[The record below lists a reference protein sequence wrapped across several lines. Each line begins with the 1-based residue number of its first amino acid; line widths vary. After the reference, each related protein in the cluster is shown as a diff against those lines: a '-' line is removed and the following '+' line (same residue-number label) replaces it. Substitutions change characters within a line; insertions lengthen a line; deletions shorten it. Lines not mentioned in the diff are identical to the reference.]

1 MFSLRPYRSLRDDDD
16 AVTGK
21 SALYGGVEV
30 VPPSPG
36 PESGLHCADHSGLA
50 STTTA
55 TTTTASTT
63 TTSLTLRP
71 SSPAGVSTVSSAGGL
86 LSSSGSSPGGFW
98 TPASHLGGG
107 GGGGGGSSSSSGG
120 GGSSKSSLPL
130 SLTSLKAAWRNLTS
144 LGLGSSRLPHLERHD
159 AGASEPHDYRY
170 THFPNKRHHKETAF
184 DETHIHLTPASRTY
198 THPHRSPVPPA
209 PHAPTPPRH
218 HHTPAEATLA
228 LAKCLRKHREKQQA
242 RALTRKSKSDNALQ
256 KIGAHVNS
264 HSDQNLHKVWLNS
277 INSCS
282 VSCSSNS
289 SKSNSVF
296 STVHLSGG
304 SGDSC
309 GSSGSG
315 GGGGSGGGKKGRH
328 HRSKSLERHQG
339 ARIHPVAPIA
349 HHRHTRSL
357 ERNHKFRVDL
367 RVPFPTKDEPPE
379 HQAPPPPP
387 CLTATHV
394 PWAPDAVQGSIEQD
408 TQQQVW
414 LGGMEGGHAAGG
426 GGSFINKPA
435 RGWLHP
441 DHQLAEEGICYGVR
455 YIGCLKVNTSM
466 KSLNFDTRSLIAKE
480 CISRVCEAAGLKT
493 ADRKRKVVKTIGRI
507 LGERP
512 MMEHAGSNV
521 NLTITSTA
529 LTLSILESGQ
539 VVACHDMP
547 NISFAS
553 GGDPDTL
560 DFIAYVAKDSRYG
573 RACFVLECGGGLAQD
588 VITTIGQAFELRFK
602 EYLKRTPSVQYTSV
616 KSDKSGMN
624 GEGAGWGRDDPEYY
638 NDLPGKVPP
647 DLPPPPVPPLPQ
659 YSASDSKR
667 PTMVTSVQVPATS
680 SSSGSTSSVSPVPS
694 SGASTILLNSHQPLT
709 GKVSDNLIDF
719 TSEGAQPPPMRCEPE
734 YVNDAVIKQKQ
745 LLDQRDPFDMQPF
758 ITQLSQ
764 LSGGVSSG
772 STAGAIGGAGA
783 VASGTVPS
791 SGAVGGNT
799 KPLPLNQRLQLQ
811 REPWFHGAI
820 SRKEAEMLLVQDGD
834 FLVRE
839 SQGTAGQ
846 YVLTGMQNNTK
857 KHLLLVD
864 PEGVVR
870 TKSRTFD
877 SVSHLINYHRDN
889 ELPIVSA
896 ESALVLRN
904 PVLRRIR

>member
-1 MFSLRPYRSLRDDDD
+1 M
-16 AVTGK
+16 
-21 SALYGGVEV
+21 GV
-30 VPPSPG
+30 
-36 PESGLHCADHSGLA
+36 
-50 STTTA
+50 
-55 TTTTASTT
+55 
-63 TTSLTLRP
+63 
-71 SSPAGVSTVSSAGGL
+71 
-86 LSSSGSSPGGFW
+86 
-98 TPASHLGGG
+98 
-107 GGGGGGSSSSSGG
+107 
-120 GGSSKSSLPL
+120 
-130 SLTSLKAAWRNLTS
+130 
-144 LGLGSSRLPHLERHD
+144 
-159 AGASEPHDYRY
+159 SEPHDYRY

-198 THPHRSPVPPA
+198 THPHRSPVPPP
-209 PHAPTPPRH
+209 PHAHTPPRQQV
-218 HHTPAEATLA
+218 PEATLT

-256 KIGAHVNS
+256 KIGVHLKSN
-264 HSDQNLHKVWLNS
+264 SDQNLHKVWLNS
-277 INSCS
+277 VNSFS

-296 STVHLSGG
+296 STVQLSGG

-309 GSSGSG
+309 GSSGS
-315 GGGGSGGGKKGRH
+315 SSRRARH

-339 ARIHPVAPIA
+339 TRIHPIPPLA

-367 RVPFPTKDEPPE
+367 RSLYPSKDEPPE
-379 HQAPPPPP
+379 HQAPPPPS
-387 CLTATHV
+387 LTPTHV
-394 PWAPDAVQGSIEQD
+394 PWAPDALEGVSVHGQQG

-441 DHQLAEEGICYGVR
+441 DHQLADEGICYGVR
-455 YIGCLKVNTSM
+455 YIGCLGVNTSM

-480 CISRVCEAAGLKT
+480 CISKVCEAAGLKT
-493 ADRKRKVVKTIGRI
+493 ADRKRKVVKTISRI

-512 MMEHAGSNV
+512 MMDHAGSNV

-529 LTLSILESGQ
+529 LTLTILESGQ

-616 KSDKSGMN
+616 KSDKPGIN
-624 GEGAGWGRDDPEYY
+624 GEGTSWGRDDPEYY

-659 YSASDSKR
+659 YSASESKR
-667 PTMVTSVQVPATS
+667 PPPVATSCPAPATP
-680 SSSGSTSSVSPVPS
+680 SSSGSTTSVSPVPS
-694 SGASTILLNSHQPLT
+694 AGAPTVLLNSHQPLT

-719 TSEGAQPPPMRCEPE
+719 SSEGAQPSPMRCEPE

-758 ITQLSQ
+758 SMQLSQ
-764 LSGGVSSG
+764 LSGGVSG
-772 STAGAIGGAGA
+772 SSSTSSAIGGTGAGA
-783 VASGTVPS
+783 TSAAGVTTIGALGGT
-791 SGAVGGNT
+791 T

-820 SRKEAEMLLVQDGD
+820 SRKEAEMLLLQDGD

-839 SQGTAGQ
+839 SQGTVGQ

-877 SVSHLINYHRDN
+877 SVSHLITYHRDY

-896 ESALVLRN
+896 ESALLLRN
-904 PVLRRIR
+904 PVLRRAR